1 MRLTHTLILF
11 FLLSTLSGW
20 SQLVPVDSTIDIL
33 PTRYLLSAKGPSGEI
48 IFTTGRIVKTIA
60 SSRPKS
66 MEIASIYVNYNVN
79 IKLNKD
85 ISGESIAVISFSG
98 LKLSGD
104 LSYKGF
110 DIRDYIFPSLVT
122 FRLSESG
129 PPNTK
134 VKTIPVLVTVKAANV
149 NQGDCSVS
157 IALHKTIT
165 DLPIID
171 KIAFYHSAG
180 DYDGA
185 DNQIKLVD
193 RYYAAGW
200 LMQRTESLLDG
211 MQYIQM
217 HDPSAFLA
225 TNLEVIVVNDW
236 ITGQHFNRYPLFQK
250 KDTLLLGK
258 RMQINL
264 FRKKLIEQDFIKS
277 NVVTEDDLLKAS
289 NQFANNLSYYFDS
302 GQPDY
307 NLATY
312 LSQMAESRIT
322 EVGYKAIRDF
332 ADSYAAV
339 HKHTKIDW
347 RLYVKAGTLIRNA
360 MTIKATQLADNERFS
375 EAMGMLNASENY
387 KLETGSSRS
396 HADSLLIGKLSL
408 RLYNAYLD
416 FALKSL
422 NFGIYTVTVD
432 YYEKAVLLKE
442 TYDGLITGD
451 TRERY
456 LADMIC
462 KSMLK
467 SAEKSFKNN
476 DPEASLATFEQ
487 VIRIAEAASLK
498 DDYETARIR
507 LETISNRPSG
517 YKPYEGTDLAIIVPD
532 EEINKTK
539 NRVLTDFEKNKL
551 REKDTAVTIISAKQ
565 KGRALAIAKAK
576 KDSMFNAKNQQQVLP
591 KIRLQNIKDSAFL
604 AKVIKRLQVNKAKKN
619 IKDSLA
625 LSQLDDRIMLY
636 QIKNLRDSINHLTA
650 LRKQFLAKLIIQNA
664 KDSVLLTA
672 NLTKFQTLQ
681 LKLSNN
687 ENQNEL
693 PLAEKLLPANSKAGK
708 AVVPTT
714 ANLVNANQNKL
725 TPNRNPKIVKEFLQ
739 TDTLKS
745 VVPKKGSAIHVNEI
759 RQQIAANIN
768 SLHLKIWAGDTI
780 SSGTMLQKTDSLQRI
795 LASAGDKSMESDI
808 KALRINYEAMRC
820 EQQKTAYLRD
830 LDHITSLIKAKDFA
844 LGAKLL
850 QQLIAK
856 NFPVECKI
864 DKSEALHILA
874 SLESPRVFKR
884 WQIQLDS
891 IIKTDDPEAIIAAF
905 EKAKIY
911 YQDNMIDKLGME
923 PPDLMTALKSRKE
936 IPFLLKAVSVLLD
949 THRPAYALDLLKEIH
964 KQEHKP
970 DITLSLQ
977 KRLGQMLAS
986 GDYAESKIITDML
999 SAYNL
1004 NDKWYNEL
1012 IAAYKKQWKLFSK

>member
-1 MRLTHTLILF
+1 MRLTHTLFLF

-20 SQLVPVDSTIDIL
+20 SQLVPVDSAIDNQ
-33 PTRYLLSAKGPSGEI
+33 PSRYLLRAKGPSGEI
-48 IFTTGRIVKTIA
+48 ILTTGRIVKAIA
-60 SSRPKS
+60 QSRPTS
-66 MEIASIYVNYNVN
+66 MEIARIFVDYNVS
-79 IKLNKD
+79 IKLIKD
-85 ISGESIAVISFSG
+85 ISGESTAVISFTG

-104 LSYKGF
+104 LTYKGF

-122 FRLSESG
+122 FRLSESSTS
-129 PPNTK
+129 NSK
-134 VKTIPVLVTVKAANV
+134 VKTKPVLVTVKAANV

-157 IALHKTIT
+157 IALHKAIT
-165 DLPIID
+165 DLLIID
-171 KIAFYHSAG
+171 KIAFYHSAD
-180 DYDGA
+180 DYEVA

-217 HDPSAFLA
+217 HEPSAFLA

-277 NVVTEDDLLKAS
+277 NVVTDEDLMKAS
-289 NQFANNLSYYFDS
+289 HQFANNLSYYFDS

-307 NLATY
+307 NLATF

-322 EVGYKAIRDF
+322 EVGYKAIRNF

-360 MTIKATQLADNERFS
+360 MTIKATQLADNEQFS

-387 KLETGSSRS
+387 KLETGGSRS
-396 HADSLLIGKLSL
+396 HGDSLLIGKLSL
-408 RLYNAYLD
+408 RLYNAYID

-451 TRERY
+451 SRERY

-467 SAEKSFKNN
+467 SAEKSYKNN
-476 DPEASLATFEQ
+476 DLEASLAAFGQ
-487 VIRIAEAASLK
+487 VIRIAESASLK

-517 YKPYEGTDLAIIVPD
+517 FKPYEGTNLAIIVPD
-532 EEINKTK
+532 EDINKSK
-539 NRVLTDFEKNKL
+539 NRALTDFEKNKL
-551 REKDTAVTIISAKQ
+551 RENDTAVTIISAKQ
-565 KGRALAIAKAK
+565 KGSALLIAKAK
-576 KDSMFNAKNQQQVLP
+576 KDSILNAKSQKQVSP
-591 KIRLQNIKDSAFL
+591 KIHLQDIKESAFL

-619 IKDSLA
+619 VKDSLA

-636 QIKNLRDSINHLTA
+636 QIKNIRDSINHLTA
-650 LRKQFLAKLIIQNA
+650 LRKQLLAKLMIQNA

-681 LKLSNN
+681 LKLSN
-687 ENQNEL
+687 
-693 PLAEKLLPANSKAGK
+693 AVIPA
-708 AVVPTT
+708 T
-714 ANLVNANQNKL
+714 ANLTNANQNKL
-725 TPNRNPKIVKEFLQ
+725 TPNRNPKIIKELLQ

-745 VVPKKGSAIHVNEI
+745 VLPKKGSALHINEI

-768 SLHLKIWAGDTI
+768 SLHLKIWSGDTI
-780 SSGTMLQKTDSLQRI
+780 SSGTMLQKTDSLQLI
-795 LASAGDKSMESDI
+795 LASTGDKSMESDI

-820 EQQKTAYLRD
+820 EQQKTVYLRN
-830 LDHITSLIKAKDFA
+830 LDHITGLIKAKEFA

-850 QQLIAK
+850 QQLIVT

-864 DKSEALHILA
+864 DKSEALRILA
-874 SLESPRVFKR
+874 SLESPRVYKR

-923 PPDLMTALKSRKE
+923 PPDLMTALKSRQE

-964 KQEHKP
+964 KQESKP
-970 DITLSLQ
+970 DITLSVQ

-986 GDYAESKIITDML
+986 GDYAESKTVTDML

-1012 IAAYKKQWKLFSK
+1012 IVAYKKQWKLFSK